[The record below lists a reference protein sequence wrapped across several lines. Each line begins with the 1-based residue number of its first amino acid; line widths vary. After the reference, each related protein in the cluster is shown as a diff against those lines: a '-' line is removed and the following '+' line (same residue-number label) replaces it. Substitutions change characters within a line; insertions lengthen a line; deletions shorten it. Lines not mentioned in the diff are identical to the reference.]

1 MSVADLITSRLLLKQ
16 CEEAEFDELYRL
28 WNEAGIRRSLGRTVD
43 LRAASRTGS
52 PGKFAAQEKGWGGI
66 VVDQALARWSRHR
79 FCGFGFA
86 DNMEDV
92 PLIYGLRAEQQ
103 RTGFALEAAR
113 AALTSAFDMPE
124 FSRIY
129 AQTDVENQRSRALL
143 LRLGMRLE
151 KEIRFGER
159 CLVRYVLSKGD
170 FRSVRSSLR

>member
-1 MSVADLITSRLLLKQ
+1 LLLKKKVGVG
-16 CEEAEFDELYRL
+16 L
-28 WNEAGIRRSLGRTVD
+28 W
-43 LRAASRTGS
+43 
-52 PGKFAAQEKGWGGI
+52 
-66 VVDQALARWSRHR
+66 VDQVLARWSRHR

-92 PLIYGLRAEQQ
+92 PLIYGLRAGSTTNGRHRKQ
-103 RTGFALEAAR
+103 RGR
-113 AALTSAFDMPE
+113 PTSAFDMPE

-129 AQTDVENQRSRALL
+129 AQTNVENQRSRALL